1 MPDKNTGN
9 AGNVFHA
16 GEIALQHQLGVADRL
31 EEIGRRMVH
40 REFPEQHRSFYS
52 QLPFII
58 AGAVDREDDVWA
70 MLLAGEAGFLTSPSA
85 DRLVI
90 TSTIDRSD
98 PGASGIETGHPV
110 GLLGIELDTRRRN
123 RLNGV
128 ITTDRSG
135 RYEVHVRQAFG
146 NCPQYIRLRDYRFV
160 RSPSLPMEADS
171 AWLEHLDTAAR
182 SLIQSADTFFVASY
196 ADMEGDRQV
205 DVSHRGGMPG
215 FVQISGDGLLTIP
228 DYRGNRHFNTLGNI
242 LVNPK
247 AGLLFIDFETGD
259 LLQLAGD
266 AAVDNDPRIAA
277 ILPGAERAWTFRPRK
292 IVRRL
297 AASPLRW
304 MAREDGHSRASP
316 ALALGPDHSTRV
328 APRSAGE
335 GRRLPLAPTS

>member
-1 MPDKNTGN
+1 MPEKNTGN

-16 GEIALQHQLGVADRL
+16 GEIALQRQLGVADRL

-40 REFPEQHRSFYS
+40 RELPEQHRSFYP
-52 QLPFII
+52 QLPFVI
-58 AGAVDREDDVWA
+58 AGAVDGEDDVWA
-70 MLLAGEAGFLTSPSA
+70 MLLAGEAGFLTTPAA
-85 DRLVI
+85 DTLVI
-90 TSTIDRSD
+90 SVSIDPAD
-98 PGASGIETGHPV
+98 PGAGGFKAGRHV

-128 ITTDRSG
+128 ITTDRGG
-135 RYEVHVRQAFG
+135 RYEVRVRQAFG
-146 NCPQYIRLRDYRFV
+146 NCPQYIRLRDYRFD

-171 AWLEHLDTAAR
+171 VWLDHLDTAAR
-182 SLIQSADTFFVASY
+182 TLIRAADAFFVASY
-196 ADMEGDRQV
+196 ADVEGERQV

-215 FVQISGDGLLTIP
+215 FVQVSSDGLLTIP

-297 AASPLRW
+297 AAAPLRW
-304 MAREDGHSRASP
+304 IARKDGHSRASP
-316 ALALGPDHSTRV
+316 ALALDPNHSTRV